1 MHKYCDGMTMLS
13 FRVSDEEAWEL
24 QRWAD
29 RLGTT
34 RSGIIRE
41 SLRQH
46 LAWLA
51 SVEDADRREEQP
63 STDDGSA
70 IGRIADM
77 GVAEDWSDWADAAR

>member
-1 MHKYCDGMTMLS
+1 MTMLS
-13 FRVSDEEAWEL
+13 FRVDDEQAIEV

-34 RSGIIRE
+34 RSAVIRE
-41 SLRQH
+41 SLRRH

-51 SVEDADRREEQP
+51 SVEDADRWEKQP
-63 STDDGSA
+63 LEADELA
-70 IGRIADM
+70 IGRIADW